1 MHQLQ
6 AAGGYVVAHWQAIS
20 ALLASLMSLAGTL
33 KALFSTHPKV
43 EGALDRTLDVLSW
56 VSRAGAKGV
65 PYLGRFSVPLLPSR
79 PVAPSPPT
87 LKAVP

>member
-1 MHQLQ
+1 MHYVSV
-6 AAGGYVVAHWQAIS
+6 AASWLSTNWATVAGV
-20 ALLASLMSLAGTL
+20 LAALMSLAGSL

-79 PVAPSPPT
+79 PVLAAPPA
-87 LKAVP
+87 LKVVP

>member
-6 AAGGYVVAHWQAIS
+6 AAGAYVFAHWQAIS
-20 ALLASLMSLAGTL
+20 ALLASLMSLIGTA

-43 EGALDRTLDVLSW
+43 EGVLDRALDILSW
-56 VSRAGAKGV
+56 VSRAGSRGV

-79 PVAPSPPT
+79 PAPAPV